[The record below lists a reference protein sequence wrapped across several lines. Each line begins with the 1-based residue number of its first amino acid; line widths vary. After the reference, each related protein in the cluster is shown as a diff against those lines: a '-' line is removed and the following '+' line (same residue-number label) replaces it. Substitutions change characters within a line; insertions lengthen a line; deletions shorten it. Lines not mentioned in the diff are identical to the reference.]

1 MVNELQRETGVRW
14 SPKVGSKE
22 EEKCK
27 RWIDPGENVT
37 ELEGW
42 LTAAAGSWQE
52 RLQLSAAQEHGSW
65 DGLHSGGAKVWYA
78 CAYAY
83 VCLGVWET
91 GRLWGLCCMRG
102 AQSGRGRGRG
112 VSFRRAG

>member
-1 MVNELQRETGVRW
+1 
-14 SPKVGSKE
+14 
-22 EEKCK
+22 
-27 RWIDPGENVT
+27 VT

-83 VCLGVWET
+83 VCLGGRVGPVLYVWRTERE
-91 GRLWGLCCMRG
+91 GG
-102 AQSGRGRGRG
+102 GRG
-112 VSFRRAG
+112 VVFSSGRLRLVAQLRDAGVLFITSTRPVCG